1 MSVSFADLGVP
12 SRLVERL
19 RARGITEAFPIQE
32 AAIPDA
38 LAGSRRRGQGHHRLG
53 QDPRL
58 RPSPRWPISPK
69 PGPASPPPWSS
80 CPRANSRRRSKKRSP
95 S

>member
-19 RARGITEAFPIQE
+19 NARGIFEAFPIQE

-38 LAGSRRRGQGHHRLG
+38 LNGRDVVGKAVTGSGTTLAFAL
-53 QDPRL
+53 PL
-58 RPSPRWPISPK
+58 
-69 PGPASPPPWSS
+69 
-80 CPRANSRRRSKKRSP
+80 
-95 S
+95 